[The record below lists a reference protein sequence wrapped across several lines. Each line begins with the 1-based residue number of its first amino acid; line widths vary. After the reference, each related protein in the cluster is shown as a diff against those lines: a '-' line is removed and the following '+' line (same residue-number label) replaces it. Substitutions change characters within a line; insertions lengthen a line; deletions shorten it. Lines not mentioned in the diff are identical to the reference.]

1 MRGGQQPEFQ
11 ALKKVMMSPES
22 VSPSKLKCIEGGE
35 VAAILWCDVESAVL
49 HRRGSW
55 SMG

>member
-1 MRGGQQPEFQ
+1 
-11 ALKKVMMSPES
+11 LKKVMMSPES